1 MKKGLVLA
9 CSAMALVVAM
19 GSAAEARDGF
29 YLTARGGMTWNNLN
43 SKKDAISEDKV
54 SKLDHVGVYSGA
66 IGYKYKYLR
75 SEFEYVWRADAEEDI
90 STDGHDSGSM
100 SVKSESYM
108 FNMYLD
114 FMPNYWISPY
124 IGGGIGMSKMELTNK
139 NEGILPA
146 EVCGFSKY
154 FSVSSSTISF
164 LIVALLKPKLY
175 FSTIV
180 ALLTGSAV
188 FIYSS
193 ITAFKICFF
202 LSFNNISTSF

>member
-9 CSAMALVVAM
+9 CSAMALALAM
-19 GSAAEARDGF
+19 SSAAEARDGF

-43 SKKDAISEDKV
+43 SKKDAVSADKL

-90 STDGHDSGSM
+90 SSGGIPLGTT

-108 FNMYLD
+108 FNMFLD

-139 NEGILPA
+139 NVGILPA
-146 EVCGFSKY
+146 ETWKENTFTWQVGTGL
-154 FSVSSSTISF
+154 TIR
-164 LIVALLKPKLY
+164 LNRCLNIDAGYRYYTL
-175 FSTIV
+175 
-180 ALLTGSAV
+180 G
-188 FIYSS
+188 
-193 ITAFKICFF
+193 KIEGAEVNTHEWYGGIRFTF
-202 LSFNNISTSF
+202 

>member
-19 GSAAEARDGF
+19 SSVAEARDGF

-66 IGYKYKYLR
+66 IGYKYKYFRGEL
-75 SEFEYVWRADAEEDI
+75 EYVWRADAEEDI
-90 STDGHDSGSM
+90 STGGTGTGTM

-124 IGGGIGMSKMELTNK
+124 IGGGIGMSKMELMNK
-139 NEGILPA
+139 QPGMYGQEQTWEKNTFTWQVGTGLTIRLNRCLNIDAGYRYYTLGKIEGA
-146 EVCGFSKY
+146 EVNTHEWYGGIRFT
-154 FSVSSSTISF
+154 F
-164 LIVALLKPKLY
+164 
-175 FSTIV
+175 
-180 ALLTGSAV
+180 
-188 FIYSS
+188 
-193 ITAFKICFF
+193 
-202 LSFNNISTSF
+202 